1 LLAWVDASAKT
12 HAWQLEGTDIQ
23 PSYVSVQI
31 SIPANETPTATV
43 ESLMQETSMRSGRDD
58 LWADAYYIVA
68 PGRAVTEQEIASF
81 MEYRREAQDAA

>member
-1 LLAWVDASAKT
+1 
-12 HAWQLEGTDIQ
+12 
-23 PSYVSVQI
+23 
-31 SIPANETPTATV
+31 V
-43 ESLMQETSMRSGRDD
+43 ESLMHETSMRSGSED